1 MKLLEGLKFID
12 AFYNYVNNKINLNEL
27 ENIIYSY
34 KFKLIGFRF
43 HKEKIGAFENFILIK
58 SLETDQ
64 TFKLKI

>member
-43 HKEKIGAFENFILIK
+43 HKEKTNGANHILIK

>member
-1 MKLLEGLKFID
+1 MKLLDSFKFID
-12 AFYNYVNNKINLNEL
+12 AFYKFIDKKINLNEL

-43 HKEKIGAFENFILIK
+43 HKEKSNGANHILIK

-64 TFKLKI
+64 TFKLTI